1 MATYYVNGNKF
12 KVSVYGLRIESDS
25 DKENVFFLDPIDNN
39 WEKYFSADSNWIAS
53 KNRAII
59 VYASENNLRKV
70 DRLVYIY
77 WEQVGNPNNVEI
89 EVDINE
95 TDRAYLNGLL
105 VQWFGKHIESQSID
119 FNVRQHRLYE
129 GSYVGSVDKFF
140 IHAIVPRHVETVCLL
155 SRK

>member
-1 MATYYVNGNKF
+1 MATYSVNGNQF
-12 KVSVYGLRIESDS
+12 EVSVYGLRIESDS

-59 VYASENNLRKV
+59 VYANENNLRKV
-70 DRLVYIY
+70 DRLVYIC
-77 WEQVGNPNNVEI
+77 WEQVGDPNNVEI

-105 VQWFGKHIESQSID
+105 VQWFGKHIES
-119 FNVRQHRLYE
+119 
-129 GSYVGSVDKFF
+129 
-140 IHAIVPRHVETVCLL
+140 
-155 SRK
+155 